1 MQEHTNNTANVPDKK
16 VVFVDMGETLVSF
29 DPKFWQP
36 LYWTLKDLGYYV
48 SEKEVYRSV
57 MKLLGKDHFPS
68 PYIAGLSK
76 IDLRDLLVELN
87 IVPRAELIEL
97 LEREKLLADKWSLF
111 EDAEEFLKAK
121 KRDGYDIVMI
131 TNSTP
136 DLPQIIKDLSL
147 DNYLTGVVASYEV
160 GIMKPH
166 PRIFRIAIEKY
177 GRPEYHVGDVYEID
191 VVGAMRAGIRGV
203 LLDRWGFY
211 DDLKYEHK
219 VKNLLE
225 LL

>member
-1 MQEHTNNTANVPDKK
+1 MQEHKDKAPAVPDKK

-29 DPKFWQP
+29 EPKFWQP
-36 LYWTLKDLGYYV
+36 IYWTLKDMGYNV
-48 SEKEVYRSV
+48 SEKSVYRAV
-57 MKLLGKDHFPS
+57 MELLGKDHFPS

-76 IDLRDLLVELN
+76 IDIRELLVELGITPKKDLVN
-87 IVPRAELIEL
+87 L
-97 LEREKLLADKWSLF
+97 LEGKKLLADRWSLF
-111 EDAEEFLKAK
+111 KDAEEFLKAK
-121 KRDGYDIVMI
+121 KKQGYDIVMI

-136 DLPQIIKDLSL
+136 DLPTILKDLSL

-166 PRIFRIAIEKY
+166 PRIFRIAVEKY
-177 GRPEYHVGDVYEID
+177 GFPEFHVGDVYEID

-211 DDLKYEHK
+211 DDLNYESK
-219 VKNLLE
+219 VSNLVQLI
-225 LL
+225 

>member
-1 MQEHTNNTANVPDKK
+1 MQEHKNNTAEVPDKK
-16 VVFVDMGETLVSF
+16 VIFVDMGETLVSF

-36 LYWTLKDLGYYV
+36 LYWTLKELGYSV
-48 SEKEVYRSV
+48 SEKKVYRAV

-76 IDLRDLLVELN
+76 IDIRELLVELG
-87 IVPRAELIEL
+87 IMPKPELVEL
-97 LEREKLLADKWSLF
+97 LESKRLLADKWSLF
-111 EDAEEFLKAK
+111 KDAEEFLEAK
-121 KRDGYDIVMI
+121 KRKGYDIVMV

-136 DLPQIIKDLSL
+136 DLPQIIESLSL

-177 GRPEYHVGDVYEID
+177 GTPEYHVGDVYEID
-191 VVGAMRAGIRGV
+191 VLGALRAGIKGV

-211 DDLKYEHK
+211 DDLNYEPK
-219 VKNLLE
+219 VKDLSQLL
-225 LL
+225 